1 MKYVLL
7 GDTHLG
13 ARNGSSRFSKHFNKF
28 FTDVLYPYVKDNN
41 IETIIQLGDL
51 FDNRTNLSYKA
62 FHACKEQWFTPL
74 GELGVEMHVLLGNHD
89 IYHKNTLE
97 INSPEL
103 LLGQYDNIHVHSK
116 PFTVGE
122 FGAADFDLVP
132 WICAENE
139 EEVLAFIG
147 RKNRAKYCAGHFE
160 IAGFSMYRGGEA
172 LSHGLSPSIFDDYD
186 RMFSGHYH
194 HKSEKGNILYT
205 GTPYEITWSDYADPK
220 GFHVVDTDKNTV
232 EFIENPFTIFSR
244 VVYNNGWSGDMSS
257 LSEKIVKLVVQE
269 KNDLFL
275 YDRFVDS
282 LKLTGIYDLTIIE
295 NLDQFKDGEVNE
307 NIDLEDSTA
316 IIDSYIDG
324 ITTNIDKQKIK
335 TYMRSLYNEA
345 LTL

>member
-28 FTDVLYPYVKDNN
+28 FTDTLYPYVRDNN
-41 IETIIQLGDL
+41 IKTIIQLGDL
-51 FDNRTNLSYKA
+51 FDNRTSLSYKA
-62 FHACKEQWFTPL
+62 FHACKEQWFSPL
-74 GELGVEMHVLLGNHD
+74 AEMGIEMHVLLGNHD

-103 LLGQYDNIHVHSK
+103 LLGQYSNIHVHST
-116 PFTVGE
+116 PFTLGE
-122 FGAADFDLVP
+122 FDLIP
-132 WICAENE
+132 WICAENSD
-139 EEVLAFIG
+139 EVLEFIS
-147 RKNRAKYCAGHFE
+147 RKDHARYCAGHFE

-172 LSHGLSPSIFDDYD
+172 LSHGLSPSIFDNYD

-194 HKSEKGNILYT
+194 HKSERGNILYT
-205 GTPYEITWSDYADPK
+205 GTPYELTWSDYAAPK
-220 GFHVVDTDKNTV
+220 GFHVIDTDKNTV

-269 KNDLFL
+269 KKDLFL

-282 LKLTGIYDLTIIE
+282 LKLAGVYELTIIE
-295 NLDQFKDGEVNE
+295 NLDEFKDGEVNE